1 MASPISI
8 LSFDDVAAVTLDT
21 LSSSESTPGARV
33 VLVLHNG
40 RLPLTDHYS
49 GSPSLWKPTLE
60 RIRGILSLGP
70 GDSIEESERGLVT
83 QGRKLGAIRLLRTER
98 SLTPE
103 VAKDVVDKL

>member
-8 LSFDDVAAVTLDT
+8 LYFDDVAAVTLET

-40 RLPLTDHYS
+40 RLPLTDRYS
-49 GSPSLWKPTLE
+49 GGSLE
-60 RIRGILSLGP
+60 
-70 GDSIEESERGLVT
+70 DSERGLVA